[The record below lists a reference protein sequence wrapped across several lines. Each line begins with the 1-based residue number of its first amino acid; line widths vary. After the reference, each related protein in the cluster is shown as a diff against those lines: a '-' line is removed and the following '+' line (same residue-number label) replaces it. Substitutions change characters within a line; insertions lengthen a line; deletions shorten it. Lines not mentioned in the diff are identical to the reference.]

1 MLKQRNKK
9 SLIADGR
16 KYRQMRGQ
24 RTTTTAYENQ
34 QQEESKIAERRR
46 GYTPW
51 DE

>member
-1 MLKQRNKK
+1 MVEN
-9 SLIADGR
+9 
-16 KYRQMRGQ
+16 
-24 RTTTTAYENQ
+24 TAYENQ